1 MSNKFGQ
8 KICLYDKT
16 NNTKIISYDI
26 YNDIYYIKKTCV
38 TLGNEKCT
46 FKISFLY
53 LKKYYEVR
61 IRII

>member
-38 TLGNEKCT
+38 TLGNE
-46 FKISFLY
+46 SVH
-53 LKKYYEVR
+53 LKFR
-61 IRII
+61 FCI